1 MIKRALLSVSDKSG
15 LVEFA
20 EGLHKAGVHL
30 LSTGGTAK
38 ALREALIPVQDVSEI
53 TGFPEILDGRVK
65 TLHPNM
71 HAGILAR
78 DSDDDRNT
86 LQEHGIELIDL
97 VVVNLYPFEQ
107 TVAEPTVTRAQAIEK
122 IDVGGP
128 TMIRAAAKNAD
139 RVTVLADPADY
150 AIVMEQII
158 ASGEVDLPTRQLL
171 ARKAFQRTAA
181 YDAAI
186 SAYFIAQEGK
196 ANQDSEEVDFP
207 PIMQTKLTLVQSLR
221 YGENPHQ
228 KAAFYRDETYAET
241 NLTSARQLQGKE
253 LSYNNILDAE
263 GALEMVRDFADL
275 AKAAAVIVKHSNPCG
290 IGTGRTL
297 LDAYQRARETD
308 PNSAFGGIIAFSCPC
323 DVQTAKEIIKTFNE
337 VVIGTEFSPEVMQI
351 FAEKKNLRVLE
362 TGPFS
367 PKKQH
372 LVFRGVVGG
381 VLVTDRDLG
390 LVKKEDLK
398 VVSEVQP
405 SAEDIAGLL
414 FAWRCVKWVKSN
426 AIVYTDRYKTL
437 GIGAG
442 QMSRVDSAR
451 IGVTK
456 SQGDGHNLTGC
467 YMASDA
473 FFPFRDNVD
482 EAARVGVRGI
492 IQPGGS
498 IRDEEVIQAANEHSM
513 VLMFTGMRHFRH

>member
-1 MIKRALLSVSDKSG
+1 MIKRALLSVSDKTG

-20 EGLHKAGVHL
+20 QGLHKAGVFL
-30 LSTGGTAK
+30 LSTGGTAA
-38 ALREALIPVQDVSEI
+38 ALRDAKIPVQDVSEI

-78 DSDDDRNT
+78 DSEADRKT
-86 LQEHGIELIDL
+86 LQEHDIEFIDL

-107 TVAEPTVTRAQAIEK
+107 TVAVPGVTRAQAIEK

-128 TMIRAAAKNAD
+128 TMIRAAAKNAA
-139 RVTVLADPADY
+139 RVTVVADPADY
-150 AIVMEQII
+150 ALVLEQI
-158 ASGEVDLPTRQLL
+158 AATGGVDLPTRQLL

-186 SAYFIAQEGK
+186 AAYFIREESQGEENAQ
-196 ANQDSEEVDFP
+196 QDFP
-207 PIMQTKLTLVQSLR
+207 AVLESKLTLVQTLR

-228 KAAFYRDETYAET
+228 RAAFYKDASYTET
-241 NLTSARQLQGKE
+241 NLTSSRQLQGKE

-275 AKAAAVIVKHSNPCG
+275 AKAAVVIVKHSNPCG
-290 IGTGRTL
+290 IGTGKSL

-308 PNSAFGGIIAFSCPC
+308 PNSAFGGIIALSCPC
-323 DVQTAKEIIKTFNE
+323 DVVTAKEIMKTFNE
-337 VVIGTEFSPEVMQI
+337 VLIGPEFSPEVLEI
-351 FAEKKNLRVLE
+351 LAEKKNLRVLE
-362 TGPFS
+362 TGPFT
-367 PKKQH
+367 PKQQH

-381 VLVTDRDLG
+381 LLVTDRDLG
-390 LVKKEDLK
+390 LVKREDLK

-405 SAEDIAGLL
+405 SPEDIAGML

-426 AIVYTDRYKTL
+426 AIVYSDRNKTL

-456 SQGDGHNLTGC
+456 AQSDGHNLTGC

>member
-1 MIKRALLSVSDKSG
+1 MIKRALLSVSDKTG

-20 EGLHKAGVHL
+20 QGLHKAGVHL

-38 ALREALIPVQDVSEI
+38 ALREAGIPVQDVSEI

-78 DSDDDRNT
+78 DSEADRRT
-86 LQEHGIELIDL
+86 LQEHHIDFIDL

-107 TVAEPTVTRAQAIEK
+107 TVADPAVTRAQAIEK

-128 TMIRAAAKNAD
+128 TMIRAAAKNAA
-139 RVTVLADPADY
+139 RVTVVADPADY
-150 AIVMEQII
+150 ALVLEKIS

-186 SAYFIAQEGK
+186 SAYFLSQESAQADE
-196 ANQDSEEVDFP
+196 NYVQDFP
-207 PIMQTKLTLVQSLR
+207 PVLETKLTLVQSLR

-228 KAAFYRDETYAET
+228 RAAFYRDPSYTET

-275 AKAAAVIVKHSNPCG
+275 AKAAVVIVKHSNPCG
-290 IGTGRTL
+290 IGTGKSL

-308 PNSAFGGIIAFSCPC
+308 PNSAFGGIIAFSCAC
-323 DVQTAKEIIKTFNE
+323 DVATAKEVVKTFNE
-337 VVIGTEFSPEVMQI
+337 VVIGPEFSAEVMAI

-362 TGPFS
+362 TGPFT
-367 PKKQH
+367 PKQQH

-390 LVKKEDLK
+390 LVKREDLK

-405 SAEDIAGLL
+405 SPDDIAGLL

-426 AIVYTDRYKTL
+426 AIVYADRHKTL

-456 SQGDGHNLTGC
+456 AEGDGHNLTGC